1 MMAHEPLYDVIV
13 VGGGPAGSTAALDLA
28 RGGWR
33 VLLLEKDRLP
43 RVKTCA
49 GGLPRK
55 SLAALG
61 VDTSE
66 VHEAHIQRALVT
78 YRARQPIEMTFDR
91 PLGSTV
97 MRANFD
103 YKLAQAAVGAGVTL
117 VEKSRVR
124 QVSQTEYEVSVTT
137 DRQVYRGRYLIGADS
152 VNSTVAPA
160 LGLMPNRRAAI
171 AFEAELPV
179 SPENLARYR
188 DTLVFDF
195 GGVPYGYAWIF
206 AKSDHLSVG
215 AAVFHD
221 QGDKR
226 IRQHVIDYAVRAG
239 LLAPGQPLD
248 CPCKGHPIPLGD
260 GARTLHAGRT
270 LLAGDAAGLADPFL
284 GEGIYYA
291 IRSGQLA
298 AQALH
303 QALSPPPQ
311 HWGDGG
317 AASPLALYTETVNRE
332 MIADFAYAR
341 RFATWCYRLPRV
353 AHWMFA
359 TRPRLRAALARTL
372 EGESTWEELW
382 HDGLRTL
389 LPFLPASATMP
400 PAPLSLQKT

>member
-1 MMAHEPLYDVIV
+1 MTAGETLYDVIV
-13 VGGGPAGSTAALDLA
+13 VGSGPSGSTAALELA
-28 RGGWR
+28 RRGWR
-33 VLLLEKDRLP
+33 VLILERDRLP

-55 SLAALG
+55 SIAALR
-61 VDTSE
+61 VDTSD
-66 VHEAHIQRALVT
+66 VYEANIRHALVT
-78 YRARQPIEMTFDR
+78 YRAQQPIALNFDR

-103 YKLAQAAVGAGVTL
+103 YKLAQSAVTAGAEL
-117 VEKSRVR
+117 FQRHRVR
-124 QVSQTEYEVSVTT
+124 GVSQTAAEVHVETESQTF
-137 DRQVYRGRYLIGADS
+137 RARYLVGADS
-152 VNSTVAPA
+152 VNSTVARA
-160 LGLMPNRRAAI
+160 LGMPRQRAAI

-179 SPENLARYR
+179 TAETLARYR

-221 QGDKR
+221 RGDKY
-226 IRQHVIDYAVRAG
+226 IRQHVINYAVRAG
-239 LLAPGQPLD
+239 LMAPGQPLD

-260 GARTLHAGRT
+260 GARTLHIGRV

-303 QALSPPPQ
+303 AALETGGDLSGYTQA
-311 HWGDGG
+311 
-317 AASPLALYTETVNRE
+317 VNQE
-332 MIADFAYAR
+332 IITDFAYAR
-341 RFATWCYRLPRV
+341 RFATCCYRLPRL

-359 TRPRLRAALARTL
+359 TRPKLRAALARTL

-389 LPFLPASATMP
+389 LPFLPRQAALP
-400 PAPLSLQKT
+400 PTPLSHVS